1 MAKVDTLPEILRPLM
16 SGPSVDTPY
25 CCVCGRADLPLNRH
39 HVVRRG
45 AGRLY
50 SNGVELPKPTLML
63 CGSGNTGGCHG
74 LAHQNRLH
82 FRFVKEDWKRGRTN
96 PMDFRGGY
104 DVSLAR
110 GGHWEWLLCD
120 EPTKYSEALEMD
132 GWTPLRRP
140 REDFGC

>member
-1 MAKVDTLPEILRPLM
+1 MAKVTTLPEILWPLM
-16 SGPSVDTPY
+16 EGPSVETPY

-50 SNGVELPKPTLML
+50 RDGIELPKPTLML

-82 FRFVKEDWKRGRTN
+82 FRYVKDGWGEPHKPYDC
-96 PMDFRGGY
+96 RGGY
-104 DVSLAR
+104 DVSLVR
-110 GGHWEWLLCD
+110 TGHWERLLLD
-120 EPTKYSEALEMD
+120 EPTKYSEALKLD
-132 GWTPLRRP
+132 GWEPLRRV
-140 REDFGC
+140 RTADWC